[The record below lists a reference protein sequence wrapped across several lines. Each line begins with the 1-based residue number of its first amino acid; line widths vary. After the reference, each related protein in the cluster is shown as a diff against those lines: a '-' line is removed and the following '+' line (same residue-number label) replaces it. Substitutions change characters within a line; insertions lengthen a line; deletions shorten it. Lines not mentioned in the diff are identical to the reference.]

1 MEKTMFDGAGCVVRG
16 RLRGDKY
23 AKGGKSGANAG
34 VFAGEFARAFVY
46 KGGKA
51 KGRAAG

>member
-1 MEKTMFDGAGCVVRG
+1 MEESLFDGAGCVVRG

-34 VFAGEFARAFVY
+34 VSAGEFACAFVY
-46 KGGKA
+46 IGGKTR
-51 KGRAAG
+51 GRAAG

>member
-1 MEKTMFDGAGCVVRG
+1 MEESLFDGAGCVVRG
-16 RLRGDKY
+16 GLRGDKY

-34 VFAGEFARAFVY
+34 VFAGEFARTVVY

-51 KGRAAG
+51 KGRASG